1 MRWITLL
8 WRIGTVA
15 LAIGLALLVAWLI
28 PSSAEYRHR
37 MSWPIEPEQ
46 YVFRETGIYSPQNGL
61 QISMNA
67 TDNVRVYL
75 LGASLVE
82 LDNWKTLLREVYPDS
97 EGPGLEIFIEIYTL
111 PLLFFHE
118 AYPEQ
123 PPPDLYGPQIYE
135 VITTP
140 TKTQS
145 MVWNV
150 TVLDKGLETHPEIIL
165 WDPTPGSTFSHELFP
180 ADVLNIMAVVA
191 NPSSDTVEVD
201 IEIKEVLAVAPKDRI
216 IFPAQLLISIGIG
229 LTIVWLVS
237 RSKEKF
243 EKSLSDRG

>member
-28 PSSAEYRHR
+28 PSSAEYPYR
-37 MSWPIEPEQ
+37 MSRSIEPEQ
-46 YVFRETGIYSPQNGL
+46 YKTVELEVYSPQNGL
-61 QISMNA
+61 QISVEA

-75 LGASLVE
+75 LGASSLE
-82 LDNWKTLLREVYPDS
+82 LDNWKTLLREAYPDS
-97 EGPGLEIFIEIYTL
+97 ESRDLEIFIEFYTV

-123 PPPDLYGPQIYE
+123 PFPDFLPLPDLYGSQS
-135 VITTP
+135 
-140 TKTQS
+140 QS

-150 TVLDKGLETHPEIIL
+150 TVLDKGLQTHPEIIL
-165 WDPTPGSTFSHELFP
+165 WDPPSGSVFSHELFP
-180 ADVLNIMAVVA
+180 EDVLNIMAVVA

-201 IEIKEVLAVAPKDRI
+201 VEIKKVVVVAPKDRI
-216 IFPAQLLISIGIG
+216 IVPAQFLISIGIG

-243 EKSLSDRG
+243 EKALSDRG

>member
-28 PSSAEYRHR
+28 PSSAEYPYR
-37 MSWPIEPEQ
+37 MIRPIEPEQ
-46 YVFRETGIYSPQNGL
+46 YMTGELEVYSPQNGL
-61 QISMNA
+61 QISVNA
-67 TDNVRVYL
+67 TDEVRVYL
-75 LGASLVE
+75 LGVSSLE
-82 LDNWKTLLREVYPDS
+82 LDNWKTLLREAYPDS
-97 EGPGLEIFIEIYTL
+97 ESPDLEIFIEFYTV

-123 PPPDLYGPQIYE
+123 PPPDLFGPQI
-135 VITTP
+135 ITTP

-150 TVLDKGLETHPEIIL
+150 TVLDKGLQTHPEIIL
-165 WDPTPGSTFSHELFP
+165 WNPPPGSTFSHELFP
-180 ADVLNIMAVVA
+180 EDVLNIMAVVA
-191 NPSSDTVEVD
+191 NPSSNTVEVD
-201 IEIKEVLAVAPKDRI
+201 MEIKEVLAVAPKDRI

-237 RSKEKF
+237 RSKGKF
-243 EKSLSDRG
+243 EKALSDRG